1 MTACHRG
8 SFQSCYVGQYCVGA
22 SRWRRKAQ
30 EHWVFAWPNIV
41 KLLPHFSAAA
51 CCTIRLPHYIFLM
64 NNLLPADYATWIAEL
79 KAHIRAAR
87 LKASL
92 AVNSELVRLYWRVG
106 NEILQRQAAQGWG
119 AKVIDQLAKDLRF
132 EFPDMKGLSPRNLKY
147 MRAFAEAWAED
158 VIVQQLA
165 AQIPWFHNCTILD
178 KLKDRPTREWYIKKT
193 IENGWSRSV
202 LETQIETAAHL
213 RLGAAQHNF
222 ERTLPAPQSE
232 LARDVMKD
240 PYAFDFL
247 GITDACNERH
257 IEKSLINHL
266 RDFLIE
272 LGVGFAFV
280 GSQYKLDIEGDEFY
294 IDLLFYHT
302 RLHCYVVIELKN
314 TEFRFEYTGQ
324 LNGYLAAVD
333 DLVRDPKRDEPT
345 IGMIL
350 CKSKKK
356 TMVEYALR
364 GVQTPMG
371 VSTYRTTPELPKEV
385 TDLLPSIE
393 SLVAEFDVAP
403 EADQIQ
409 DT

>member
-1 MTACHRG
+1 MENIAAPAQFEYHITFLFFMT
-8 SFQSCYVGQYCVGA
+8 
-22 SRWRRKAQ
+22 
-30 EHWVFAWPNIV
+30 
-41 KLLPHFSAAA
+41 
-51 CCTIRLPHYIFLM
+51 
-64 NNLLPADYATWIAEL
+64 NLIPADYATWLTEL
-79 KAHIRAAR
+79 KIQIRSAR

-92 AVNSELVRLYWRVG
+92 AVNRELIRLYWQIG
-106 NEILQRQAAQGWG
+106 NEIVQRRASQSWG
-119 AKVIDQLAKDLRF
+119 AKVLDRLAKDLRA
-132 EFPDMKGLSPRNLKY
+132 EFPDMRGLSLSNLKY
-147 MRAFAEAWAED
+147 MARFAEAWPD
-158 VIVQQLA
+158 GLFGQQLA
-165 AQIPWFHNCTILD
+165 DQIPWFHNCVIVE
-178 KLKDRPTREWYIKKT
+178 KLKDRQIREWYIKKT

-202 LETQIETAAHL
+202 LELQIETAVHL

-222 ERTLPAPQSE
+222 ERTLPSPQSD

-240 PYAFDFL
+240 PYTFDFL
-247 GITDACNERH
+247 GITDASNERH

-314 TEFRFEYTGQ
+314 TEFKFEYTGQ

-356 TMVEYALR
+356 TIVEYALR

-385 TDLLPSIE
+385 TDLLPNIE
-393 SLVAEFDVAP
+393 SLVAEFDIDAEIEQNFIAAGEESWNDSEKTGLHTTLDEAREWAEELKINPQATIP
-403 EADQIQ
+403 ECHK
-409 DT
+409 

>member
-1 MTACHRG
+1 MSH
-8 SFQSCYVGQYCVGA
+8 
-22 SRWRRKAQ
+22 
-30 EHWVFAWPNIV
+30 
-41 KLLPHFSAAA
+41 
-51 CCTIRLPHYIFLM
+51 
-64 NNLLPADYATWIAEL
+64 LLPADYAAWLAEL
-79 KAHIRAAR
+79 KLHIRSAR
-87 LKASL
+87 LRASL
-92 AVNSELVRLYWRVG
+92 SVNSELIRLYWRIG
-106 NEILQRQAAQGWG
+106 HEIVRRRATQSWG
-119 AKVIDQLAKDLRF
+119 AKVLETLAKDLRA
-132 EFPDMKGLSPRNLKY
+132 EFPDMRGLSLTNLKY
-147 MRAFAEAWAED
+147 MATFAETWPESE
-158 VIVQQLA
+158 IGQQLVD
-165 AQIPWFHNCTILD
+165 QLPWGQNILIMTRI
-178 KLKDRPTREWYIKKT
+178 LDRPTREWYIKKT
-193 IENGWSRSV
+193 LENGWSRSV
-202 LETQIETAAHL
+202 LEMQIESQVHL

-232 LARDVMKD
+232 LARDLMKD

-247 GITDACNERH
+247 GITDASSERQ
-257 IEKSLINHL
+257 IEKSLLNHL

-302 RLHCYVVIELKN
+302 KLHCYVVIELKN
-314 TEFRFEYTGQ
+314 TEFKFEYTGQ

-371 VSTYRTTPELPKEV
+371 VSVYRTTPELPQEI
-385 TDLLPSIE
+385 TSLLPSIE
-393 SLVAEFDVAP
+393 SLMAELESDSSDSAEAP
-403 EADQIQ
+403 E
-409 DT
+409 

>member
-1 MTACHRG
+1 MT
-8 SFQSCYVGQYCVGA
+8 
-22 SRWRRKAQ
+22 
-30 EHWVFAWPNIV
+30 
-41 KLLPHFSAAA
+41 
-51 CCTIRLPHYIFLM
+51 
-64 NNLLPADYATWIAEL
+64 NLLPADYATWLAEL
-79 KAHIRAAR
+79 KVQIRTAR

-92 AVNSELVRLYWRVG
+92 AVNSELILLYWQIG
-106 NEILQRQAAQGWG
+106 HEILQRRAIQSWG
-119 AKVIDQLAKDLRF
+119 SKVLAQLAKDLRT
-132 EFPDMKGLSPRNLKY
+132 EFPDMGGFSLTNLKY
-147 MRAFAEAWAED
+147 MAMFSEAWPD
-158 VIVQQLA
+158 NPIGQQLVD
-165 AQIPWFHNCTILD
+165 QLPWGQNITIMTRLQ
-178 KLKDRPTREWYIKKT
+178 DRPTREWYIRKT

-202 LETQIETAAHL
+202 LETQIETAAH
-213 RLGAAQHNF
+213 RRMGAAQHNF

-247 GITDACNERH
+247 GITDASNERH

-314 TEFRFEYTGQ
+314 TEFKFEYTGQ

-393 SLVAEFDVAP
+393 SLVAEFDAP
-403 EADQIQ
+403 TEADQIP
-409 DT
+409 DK